1 MNKELDDISLI
12 TKRTHATQ
20 CDEEGGLTLLFDFGG
35 TLDTA
40 GCHWGKFLWYAYKRN
55 GIPVTEEQF
64 REAYVHAE
72 RTLGKQPI
80 IQAHD
85 TFLSMLTSKLKLEF
99 EYLVDCGW
107 LVADKVEAE
116 RMQRILL
123 NDIYDKVKAN
133 IAESKKVLSDLKM
146 HYRIGLVTNFYGN
159 MSVVL
164 EEFDLSSYFETVTES
179 AVVGVR
185 KPDSQIFNLA
195 VNSLNEE
202 AENVVVIGDS
212 YTKDILPA
220 HEMGCH
226 TIWLKGEGWTLEEPT
241 TCVADYI
248 IKNLVELQPI
258 LRQYTP
264 L

>member
-1 MNKELDDISLI
+1 MNKELNDISLR
-12 TKRTHATQ
+12 TKRTHASQ

-55 GIPVTEEQF
+55 GILVTEEQF

-80 IQAHD
+80 IQSHD

-133 IAESKKVLSDLKM
+133 IAESRKVLSDLKK

-164 EEFDLSSYFETVTES
+164 DEFGLASLFDTVTES

-185 KPDSQIFNLA
+185 KPDPQIFRLA
-195 VNSLNEE
+195 VKALNVK

-212 YTKDILPA
+212 YSKDILPA
-220 HEMGCH
+220 HEIGCH
-226 TIWLKGEGWTLEEPT
+226 TIWLKGEGWLSEELT
-241 TCVADYI
+241 MCVADYI
-248 IKNLVELQPI
+248 IKDLYEVEPI
-258 LRQYTP
+258 LKQYM
-264 L
+264 LL

>member
-1 MNKELDDISLI
+1 MNKELNDISLI

-55 GIPVTEEQF
+55 GIPVTEVQF

-80 IQAHD
+80 IQSHD
-85 TFLSMLTSKLKLEF
+85 TFLSMLANKLRIEF
-99 EYLVDCGW
+99 EYLLSYGW
-107 LVADKVEAE
+107 LSVDNVEVE
-116 RMQRILL
+116 RMQKVLL
-123 NDIYDKVKAN
+123 NDIYEKVKTN
-133 IAESKKVLSDLKM
+133 IAESRKVLSNLKK

-159 MSVVL
+159 MAVVL
-164 EEFDLSSYFETVTES
+164 EEFGLSSYFETITES

-185 KPDSQIFNLA
+185 KPDSQIFNIA
-195 VNSLNEE
+195 VKSMEVRP
-202 AENVVVIGDS
+202 ENVVVIGDS

-220 HEMGCH
+220 REIGCH
-226 TIWLKGEGWTLEEPT
+226 TIWLKGEGWTSEEPT
-241 TCVADYI
+241 TCVADYN

>member
-1 MNKELDDISLI
+1 MNKELKDISLR

-55 GIPVTEEQF
+55 EIPVTEEQF

-72 RTLGKQPI
+72 RTLGKLPI

-116 RMQRILL
+116 RMQRVLL
-123 NDIYDKVKAN
+123 NDIYEKVKTN
-133 IAESKKVLSDLKM
+133 ISESRRVLSELKKN
-146 HYRIGLVTNFYGN
+146 YRLGLVTNFYGN

-164 EEFDLSSYFETVTES
+164 EEFDLSSYFETITES

-185 KPDSQIFNLA
+185 KPDSQIFNIA
-195 VNSLNEE
+195 VKSMEVRL
-202 AENVVVIGDS
+202 ENVVVIGDS
-212 YTKDILPA
+212 YAKDILPA
-220 HEMGCH
+220 HELGCH
-226 TIWLKGEGWTLEEPT
+226 TVWLKGEGWTSEEPT
-241 TCVADYI
+241 TCVADYN

>member
-1 MNKELDDISLI
+1 M
-12 TKRTHATQ
+12 
-20 CDEEGGLTLLFDFGG
+20 
-35 TLDTA
+35 
-40 GCHWGKFLWYAYKRN
+40 
-55 GIPVTEEQF
+55 TEEQF

-72 RTLGKQPI
+72 RTLGKLPI

-99 EYLVDCGW
+99 EYLVGCGW

-133 IAESKKVLSDLKM
+133 IAESRKVLSALKK

-164 EEFDLSSYFETVTES
+164 EEFGLSSYFETITES

-185 KPDSQIFNLA
+185 KPDSQIFNIA
-195 VNSLNEE
+195 VKSMVVRP
-202 AENVVVIGDS
+202 ENVVVIGDS

-220 HEMGCH
+220 HKLGCH
-226 TIWLKGEGWTLEEPT
+226 TVWLKGEGWTSEEPT
-241 TCVADYI
+241 TCVADYS

>member
-1 MNKELDDISLI
+1 MNKELNDISLR

-55 GIPVTEEQF
+55 EIPVTEEQF

-72 RTLGKQPI
+72 RTLGKLPI

-85 TFLSMLTSKLKLEF
+85 TFFSMLTNKLSIEF
-99 EYLVDCGW
+99 EYLLSCGW

-123 NDIYDKVKAN
+123 NDIYDKVKTN
-133 IAESKKVLSDLKM
+133 IAESRKVLSDLKM

-164 EEFDLSSYFETVTES
+164 EEFGLSSYFEAVTES

-185 KPDSQIFNLA
+185 KPDSQIFNIA
-195 VNSLNEE
+195 VKSMDVKP
-202 AENVVVIGDS
+202 ENVIVIGDS

-220 HEMGCH
+220 HELGCR
-226 TIWLKGEGWTLEEPT
+226 TVWLKGEGWTSEEPT
-241 TCVADYI
+241 TYVADYI

>member
-1 MNKELDDISLI
+1 MNKELNDISLI

-85 TFLSMLTSKLKLEF
+85 TFLSMLTNKLSIEF
-99 EYLVDCGW
+99 EYLLSCGW

-116 RMQRILL
+116 RMQRVLL
-123 NDIYDKVKAN
+123 NDIYDKVKTN
-133 IAESKKVLSDLKM
+133 ISESRRVLSELKKN
-146 HYRIGLVTNFYGN
+146 HRLGLVTNFYGN

-185 KPDSQIFNLA
+185 KPDSHIFNIA
-195 VNSLNEE
+195 VKSMEVRP
-202 AENVVVIGDS
+202 ENVVVIGDS

-220 HEMGCH
+220 HELGCH
-226 TIWLKGEGWTLEEPT
+226 TVWLKGEGWTSEEPT
-241 TCVADYI
+241 TCVADYN
-248 IKNLVELQPI
+248 IKNLVELRPI

>member
-1 MNKELDDISLI
+1 MNKELNDISLK
-12 TKRTHATQ
+12 TKTTNASL
-20 CDEEGGLTLLFDFGG
+20 CSEKGGLVLLFDFGG

-55 GIPVTEEQF
+55 GISVTEEQF

-72 RTLGKQPI
+72 RTLAKQPI
-80 IQAHD
+80 IQSHD
-85 TFLSMLTSKLKLEF
+85 TFLSMLTNKLRIEF
-99 EYLVDCGW
+99 EYLLRCGW
-107 LVADKVEAE
+107 LSVDKVEAE
-116 RMQRILL
+116 RMQKVLL
-123 NDIYDKVKAN
+123 NDIYEKVKTN
-133 IAESKKVLSDLKM
+133 MSESRRVLSELKKN
-146 HYRIGLVTNFYGN
+146 HRLGLVTNFYGN

-185 KPDSQIFNLA
+185 KPDSQIFNIA
-195 VNSLNEE
+195 VKSMEVRS
-202 AENVVVIGDS
+202 ENVVVIGDS

-226 TIWLKGEGWTLEEPT
+226 TIWLKGEGWTSEEPT

>member
-1 MNKELDDISLI
+1 MNKELNDISLR

-72 RTLGKQPI
+72 RTLGTLPI
-80 IQAHD
+80 IQAYD
-85 TFLSMLTSKLKLEF
+85 TFFSMLTNKLSIEF
-99 EYLVDCGW
+99 EYLLSCGW
-107 LVADKVEAE
+107 LAADKVEAE

-123 NDIYDKVKAN
+123 NDIYEKVKTN
-133 IAESKKVLSDLKM
+133 ISESRRVLSELKKN
-146 HYRIGLVTNFYGN
+146 HRLGLVTNFYGN

-195 VNSLNEE
+195 VNSLDEK

-226 TIWLKGEGWTLEEPT
+226 TIWLKGEGWTSEEPT
-241 TCVADYI
+241 TCVADYV

>member
-1 MNKELDDISLI
+1 MNKELNDISLR
-12 TKRTHATQ
+12 TKITHATQ
-20 CDEEGGLTLLFDFGG
+20 CDEERGLTLLFDFGG

-80 IQAHD
+80 IRSHD

-133 IAESKKVLSDLKM
+133 IVESRKVLSDLKK

-164 EEFDLSSYFETVTES
+164 EEFDLSSYFETITES

-185 KPDSQIFNLA
+185 KPDSQIFNIA
-195 VNSLNEE
+195 VRSMEVRP
-202 AENVVVIGDS
+202 ENVVVIGDS

-220 HEMGCH
+220 HELGCH
-226 TIWLKGEGWTLEEPT
+226 TVWLKGEGWTSEEPT
-241 TCVADYI
+241 MCVADYI

>member
-1 MNKELDDISLI
+1 MNKELDDISLKAETI
-12 TKRTHATQ
+12 LASQ
-20 CDEEGGLTLLFDFGG
+20 CSEEGRLTLLFDFGG

-80 IQAHD
+80 IQSHD
-85 TFLSMLTSKLKLEF
+85 TFLSMLTNKLRIEF
-99 EYLVDCGW
+99 EYLLSRGW

-123 NDIYDKVKAN
+123 NDIYEKVKTN
-133 IAESKKVLSDLKM
+133 ISESRRVLSELKKK
-146 HYRIGLVTNFYGN
+146 HRLGLVTNFYGN

-195 VNSLNEE
+195 VESLDEK

-226 TIWLKGEGWTLEEPT
+226 TIWLKGEGLTSEEPI
-241 TCVADYI
+241 TCVADYV

-258 LRQYTP
+258 LKQYTP

>member
-1 MNKELDDISLI
+1 
-12 TKRTHATQ
+12 
-20 CDEEGGLTLLFDFGG
+20 
-35 TLDTA
+35 
-40 GCHWGKFLWYAYKRN
+40 
-55 GIPVTEEQF
+55 
-64 REAYVHAE
+64 
-72 RTLGKQPI
+72 
-80 IQAHD
+80 
-85 TFLSMLTSKLKLEF
+85 MLTSKLKLEF

-133 IAESKKVLSDLKM
+133 IAESRKVLSDLKK

-164 EEFDLSSYFETVTES
+164 EEFGLSSYFETITES

-185 KPDSQIFNLA
+185 KPDSQIFNIA
-195 VNSLNEE
+195 VKSMEVRP
-202 AENVVVIGDS
+202 ENVVVIGDS

-220 HEMGCH
+220 HELGCH
-226 TIWLKGEGWTLEEPT
+226 TVWLKGEGWTSEEPT
-241 TCVADYI
+241 TCVADYN